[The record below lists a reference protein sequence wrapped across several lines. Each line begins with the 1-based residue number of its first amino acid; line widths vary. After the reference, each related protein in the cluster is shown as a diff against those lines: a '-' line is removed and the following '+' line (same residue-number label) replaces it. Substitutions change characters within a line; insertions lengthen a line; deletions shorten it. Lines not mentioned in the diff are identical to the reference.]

1 MSNTVTVPAATLR
14 NNLAQVLKDVVK
26 NKKTMII
33 TNKGKEVA
41 GIVDLDLL
49 EDLEAL
55 RSQKFVKSI
64 KKARS
69 QYKKGQ
75 YKTFEEVFGEI

>member
-1 MSNTVTVPAATLR
+1 MNNTVLVPTATLR
-14 NNLAQVLKDVVK
+14 NHLADVLAEVVK

-41 GIVDLDLL
+41 GIVDLDIL

-55 RSQKFVKSI
+55 KSTKYTKSI

-69 QYKKGQ
+69 QYKKGE
-75 YKTFEEVFGEI
+75 YKTFARVFGEI